1 VLERTSEKKK
11 MKKKSRRSGVKN
23 ASLKKAYN
31 SRIRQEYI
39 DMDYIDKLDDTKKNC
54 KLPDGTMVTELEYI
68 AIFMKEWN
76 SGGVGKQKEA
86 KKNKFHRTA
95 KEVKACTDRTNMRNR
110 DQYGMAKAQN
120 MVFKNDYE
128 FLKEFIEKE
137 KVVSSNYVEDA
148 LIDVLDQS
156 EKPCD
161 STSNGDNKGN
171 KS

>member
-1 VLERTSEKKK
+1 
-11 MKKKSRRSGVKN
+11 
-23 ASLKKAYN
+23 
-31 SRIRQEYI
+31 
-39 DMDYIDKLDDTKKNC
+39 MDYIDKLDDTKKNC
-54 KLPDGTMVTELEYI
+54 KLPDGTMVTELEYM

-86 KKNKFHRTA
+86 KKNKLHRTA
-95 KEVKACTDRTNMRNR
+95 KEVKDCTDRTNRRNR

-148 LIDVLDQS
+148 LIDVLDENAS
-156 EKPCD
+156 KLD
-161 STSNGDNKGN
+161 SPTNNSNN
-171 KS
+171 KSNKS